1 VDKSDSPASG
11 STNAPAPKGSRLLY
25 WAREVGVAKTK
36 TALTLVASKRGPQK
50 RAARKSDWT
59 PRMEQRF
66 ADVLADTC
74 NVTLAGKAIKRSSSA
89 VYAHRA
95 RSAAFRA
102 LWEAALATGYSR
114 LELMM
119 LERALHGEEKIVT
132 GKDGSTK
139 VMREY
144 PDRIALAL
152 LKMHRES
159 AASGE
164 ASAVDEAECEEAR
177 ERIMARITRIR
188 ERAIEGGAL
197 VSPAPSPSPEGEG
210 DCRA

>member
-1 VDKSDSPASG
+1 
-11 STNAPAPKGSRLLY
+11 
-25 WAREVGVAKTK
+25 VAKSK

-59 PRMEQRF
+59 KRMEQRF
-66 ADVLADTC
+66 ADALADTC
-74 NVTLAGKAIKRSSSA
+74 NVTVAAQAIRRSVSN

-132 GKDGSTK
+132 GKDGSSK

-152 LKMHRES
+152 LKMHRDS
-159 AASGE
+159 AGAGE
-164 ASAVDEAECEEAR
+164 VAAVDEAECEEAR
-177 ERIMARITRIR
+177 ERILARLERIR
-188 ERAIEGGAL
+188 ERAMEGTAIL
-197 VSPAPSPSPEGEG
+197 VAPTPGPSPGEEGSSG
-210 DCRA
+210 A

>member
-1 VDKSDSPASG
+1 MGSG
-11 STNAPAPKGSRLLY
+11 G
-25 WAREVGVAKTK
+25 GVAKTK
-36 TALTLVASKRGPQK
+36 TALTLVATKRGPQK

-66 ADVLADTC
+66 ADALADTC
-74 NVTLAGKAIKRSSSA
+74 NVTLAGKAAGRSSGS

-95 RSAAFRA
+95 KSAAFRA
-102 LWEAALATGYSR
+102 LWEAALATGYAR

-132 GKDGSTK
+132 GKDGSTR

-144 PDRIALAL
+144 PDRTALAL
-152 LKMHRES
+152 LKMHRDGAGT
-159 AASGE
+159 AAEG
-164 ASAVDEAECEEAR
+164 AAAVDEAECEEAR
-177 ERIMARITRIR
+177 ERIMARLERIR
-188 ERAIEGGAL
+188 ERALADGAL

-210 DCRA
+210 DDLA